1 MREYYFGLTKIHQ
14 AQLLNIAEQRRLLK
28 VVKNG
33 QHSKSR
39 SWYRLLPILGD
50 GLNPLRL
57 RQKTRR
63 EKRGP
68 RVATEPIVE
77 GVGRLMLAN
86 AERLFRKGC
95 TCPMPIKTTTGCS
108 CKG

>member
-1 MREYYFGLTKIHQ
+1 MREYYFELTKIHQ

-39 SWYRLLPILGD
+39 SWHLLLPILGD
-50 GLNPLRL
+50 GLSAFRL
-57 RQKTRR
+57 RPKTRR

-68 RVATEPIVE
+68 RVGTEPIAE
-77 GVGRLMLAN
+77 GTGRVTLAN
-86 AERLFRKGC
+86 AERLLRKGC
-95 TCPMPIKTTTGCS
+95 ACTMPIKTTTGCA

>member
-1 MREYYFGLTKIHQ
+1 MREYYFELSKIHQ

-33 QHSKSR
+33 QLSKSR
-39 SWYRLLPILGD
+39 SWHRLLSNLGD
-50 GLNPLRL
+50 GLSPSRL
-57 RQKTRR
+57 RPKTRR
-63 EKRGP
+63 EKRGL
-68 RVATEPIVE
+68 RVAAEPIAE
-77 GVGRLMLAN
+77 GADRVTLAN

-95 TCPMPIKTTTGCS
+95 ACPMPIKTTTGCS